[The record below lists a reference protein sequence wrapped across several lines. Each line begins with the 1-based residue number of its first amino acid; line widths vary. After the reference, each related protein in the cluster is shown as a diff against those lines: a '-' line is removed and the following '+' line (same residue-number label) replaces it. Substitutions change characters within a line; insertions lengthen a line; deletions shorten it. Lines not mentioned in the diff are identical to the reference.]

1 MHHMTS
7 PAISPAKLFHLGGNQ
22 GSPVLLIHGFGSDRH
37 SWVATALKLFSRHRV
52 WAVVLPGHG
61 EAENDVGEISPEI
74 LARAVAEAIAEL
86 PRPFSVI
93 GHSLGAT
100 TTLHL
105 AKLLPDDISHVAV
118 IAPGGW
124 GTSIDHSFVEALPEL
139 RTPEE
144 AERLLHRL
152 VKRERLIKPQMVAHV
167 LNMLERPGRR
177 EALRNIARGILAAP
191 PPPMPSTDQLLVVWG
206 AEDGINAPDPV
217 RLQALGSK
225 ALLLDDVGHMPH
237 VEAQSAVNSALNAFL
252 PL

>member
-1 MHHMTS
+1 MIS
-7 PAISPAKLFHLGGNQ
+7 NAISPAKLFHLGGNQ
-22 GSPVLLIHGFGSDRH
+22 GSVVLLVHGFGSDRH
-37 SWVATALKLFSRHRV
+37 SWVATALKLFRRYRV
-52 WAVVLPGHG
+52 WAVELPGHG
-61 EAENDVGEISPEI
+61 EAGCDVGEVTPEI
-74 LARAVAEAIAEL
+74 LASAVAKAVAEL

-100 TTLHL
+100 TSLHL

-139 RTPEE
+139 QTAEE

-177 EALRNIARGILAAP
+177 QALRNIARGILTAP
-191 PPPMPSTDQLLVVWG
+191 PPPMPSTEQLLVIWG
-206 AEDGINAPDPV
+206 AEDSINAPDHL
-217 RLQALGSK
+217 RLRALGKK

-237 VEAQSAVNSALNAFL
+237 VEAQTAVNTAFNAFL
-252 PL
+252 PN